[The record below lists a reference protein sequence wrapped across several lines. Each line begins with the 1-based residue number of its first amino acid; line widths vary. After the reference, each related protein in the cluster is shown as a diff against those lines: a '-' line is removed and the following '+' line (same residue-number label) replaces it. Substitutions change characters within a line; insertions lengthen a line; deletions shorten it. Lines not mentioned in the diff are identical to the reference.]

1 MSRPELLMIAPML
14 PSVVEALTESFVVHR
29 LWEQG
34 DTEAFLK
41 TCGPQ
46 IQGIAASTFAG
57 RIDARLFDRLPN
69 LEIVASFGVGY
80 DNVDAV
86 AAAERGVVVTNTPGV
101 LDDEVAD
108 FTVGL
113 VIATLRQIPQA
124 DRFLREGRWLQSA
137 FPLSPTLRGRR
148 VGIVGLGKIG
158 AAVARRLEAF
168 DVPIAYHARSRR
180 QDVSLDYHPTAVA
193 LAEASDLL
201 IVIVPGG
208 AATRHLI
215 DSAVLA
221 ALGSNGV
228 LINVARG
235 SVVDERALIA
245 ALQSGTILAAGLD
258 VYEDEPRVP
267 QELID
272 MPQTVLLPHIGS
284 GSVHTR
290 AAMGQLVVDNLRS
303 WFKHGTAVTPVPESI
318 AAAERRSGDS

>member
-1 MSRPELLMIAPML
+1 MNPPELLMTAPML
-14 PSVVEALTESFVVHR
+14 PSVVEALTETFIVHR

-34 DTEAFLK
+34 EAEAFLNS
-41 TCGPQ
+41 CGAR

-57 RIDARLFDRLPN
+57 RIDAALFDRLPN

-80 DNVDAV
+80 DNVDAA
-86 AAAERGVVVTNTPGV
+86 AAAERGIVVTNTPGV

-113 VIATLRQIPQA
+113 AIATLRQIPQA
-124 DRFLREGRWLQSA
+124 DRFLREGRWLHSP

-148 VGIVGLGKIG
+148 VGIVGLGNIG
-158 AAVARRLEAF
+158 TAVAGRLEAF

-180 QDVSLDYHPTAVA
+180 QDVSFDYYASVVG

-208 AATRHLI
+208 AATKHLI

-221 ALGSNGV
+221 ALGKDGI
-228 LINVARG
+228 LINVSRG
-235 SVVDERALIA
+235 SVVDEHALIA

-284 GSVHTR
+284 GSAYTR
-290 AAMGQLVVDNLRS
+290 ATMGQLVVDNLRS
-303 WFKHGTAVTPVPESI
+303 WFGRGAAITPVPETI
-318 AAAERRSGDS
+318 AAARRSAGS